1 MRSLTE
7 LFRIGKGPSSSHTM
21 GPSFAAARFRD
32 RVPAA
37 ARIRLHLY
45 GSLASTGRGHGTDR
59 AVAETLS
66 PVPLEVVW
74 HPDEALPAHPNGMIF
89 EGLDAA
95 ESVVGTW
102 TVYSTGGG
110 ALSEAPGEDPGD
122 RVYELDT
129 MAGILDWC
137 HENGRGLWEY
147 VEEAEGPA
155 IRAHMARVWAAMEDA
170 VRRGIDNEG
179 ALPGGLRVARK
190 AASYHAK
197 SVGYKGSIRRRGLV
211 FSFALA
217 VAEENA
223 AGGTVVTAPTCGSSG
238 VLPAVLYLIHTEFGL
253 SETKILRALETA
265 GLIGNI
271 VKHNASISGAEVG
284 CQGEIGVACA
294 MAAGAAAQLFGATPA
309 ETEYAAESGLEHHL
323 GLTCDPVQG
332 LVQIPCIERNAFAAA
347 RALDCATFAII
358 SDGRH
363 RIPFDA
369 VVEAMKRTGHDL
381 PRIYRETAE
390 GGLALLV
397 D

>member
-1 MRSLTE
+1 MQSLTE
-7 LFRIGKGPSSSHTM
+7 LFRIGRGPSSSHTM
-21 GPSFAAARFRD
+21 GPVFAAQRFRD
-32 RVPAA
+32 RARGA
-37 ARIRLHLY
+37 ARIRVHLH
-45 GSLASTGRGHGTDR
+45 GSLAATGRGHGTDR
-59 AVAETLS
+59 AIEETLT
-66 PVPLEVVW
+66 PIPHELVW
-74 HPDEALPAHPNGMIF
+74 HPEVALPEHPNGMIF
-89 EGLDAA
+89 EALDASGA
-95 ESVVGTW
+95 TLDTW
-102 TVYSTGGG
+102 TVYSVGGG
-110 ALSEAPGEDPGD
+110 ALSEMPGRDPGQ
-122 RVYELDT
+122 RVYPLDT
-129 MAGILDWC
+129 MAAILDWC

-147 VEEAEGPA
+147 VEEIEGPS
-155 IRAHMARVWAAMEDA
+155 IRDHLTEVWAAMELA

-197 SVGYKGSIRRRGLV
+197 SLGYKGSIRRRGLV

-253 SETKILRALETA
+253 SEAKILRALGTA
-265 GLIGNI
+265 GIIGNL

-309 ETEYAAESGLEHHL
+309 EMEYAAESGLEHHL

-363 RIPFDA
+363 RIPFDT
-369 VVEAMKRTGHDL
+369 VVEAMMRTGHDL